1 MLRDSAQGVRGGN
14 CNVPSRSGAS
24 SEHRRDTTGTPR
36 PLGTDQTLSQRY
48 RRPAGERRGG
58 QAPTPAAGRGG
69 PAAAP
74 GSPAAPRSSPQGPTG
89 AGAWCP
95 HAGAAASGPA
105 PVPRRGSER
114 PRFSGSSRPR
124 GRPRF
129 AGLASAWL
137 AGKTKRRQG
146 KENGKKVRLPPPPS
160 LLPGSPCMRQR
171 CKRILTG
178 GRGWREEKE
187 EDGQREGGR
196 KGGREGGTNGSLSPS
211 LGCFFQ
217 FPVSHC
223 AHSGYVL
230 RLQVCPLLA
239 AFPRL
244 PSVGSGCRG
253 AAADRDRHVMI
264 ISLGALSL
272 SSRSLPPPPSLPAA
286 PVLPL
291 GGGRSRCRLRA
302 DSGCGGGGGGAR
314 REHGRPPG
322 AAVAPLSSHR
332 HPPGAAGAAA
342 PARATRTVRARGL
355 PPAGACT
362 C

>member
-1 MLRDSAQGVRGGN
+1 
-14 CNVPSRSGAS
+14 
-24 SEHRRDTTGTPR
+24 
-36 PLGTDQTLSQRY
+36 
-48 RRPAGERRGG
+48 
-58 QAPTPAAGRGG
+58 
-69 PAAAP
+69 
-74 GSPAAPRSSPQGPTG
+74 
-89 AGAWCP
+89 
-95 HAGAAASGPA
+95 
-105 PVPRRGSER
+105 
-114 PRFSGSSRPR
+114 
-124 GRPRF
+124 
-129 AGLASAWL
+129 
-137 AGKTKRRQG
+137 
-146 KENGKKVRLPPPPS
+146 
-160 LLPGSPCMRQR
+160 MRQR

-178 GRGWREEKE
+178 GRGWREEEEE

-264 ISLGALSL
+264 ISLGAFFL
-272 SSRSLPPPPSLPAA
+272 SSVSLPPPPSLPAA
-286 PVLPL
+286 LVLPL
-291 GGGRSRCRLRA
+291 GGGRSSCRLRA

-322 AAVAPLSSHR
+322 AAVAPLCSPPPPTAGSRGHR
-332 HPPGAAGAAA
+332 SRSGNSDGPCPRAPSRRRLHLLKVTQPQPCRRAPRDGARRGGGTTDSAATS
-342 PARATRTVRARGL
+342 PCL
-355 PPAGACT
+355 PQLGSC
-362 C
+362 